1 MGKTAVYALGGNAL
15 EAPDAA
21 VGTSSEVLAKV
32 MSDIVDLLEMDW
44 RVVITHGNGPQ
55 VGHLLELDTES
66 HHTLDAWVAAT
77 QGMIGHQLSMH
88 LQSIL
93 HRRRRPERTAT
104 VLTHVEVDANDSG
117 FSWPTKPVGP
127 VLDAKTVMEADWD
140 IAETINGPRRVVAS
154 PKPLKVVELDV
165 VRQLVDLQAV
175 VICGGG
181 GGVPVVRQGAI
192 MHGVP
197 AVIDKD
203 LFSARLAMDL
213 GADAL
218 IISTAADAIY
228 ANFGTAEAEA
238 CSSLS
243 VEQALTM
250 EAEGQFPPGSMLP
263 KVNALCQFASA
274 TPNGRAVLCCPGEVL
289 GALRGERGTTI
300 HAR

>member
-1 MGKTAVYALGGNAL
+1 MGKLAVYALGGNAL
-15 EAPDAA
+15 EAPGATSDD
-21 VGTSSEVLAKV
+21 SSEVLAKV

-55 VGHLLELDTES
+55 VGSLLEMDSETV
-66 HHTLDAWVAAT
+66 HTLDAWVAAT

-104 VLTHVEVDANDSG
+104 VLTHVEVDAEDAG

-127 VLDAKTVMEADWD
+127 ILDAKTVMEADWD

-154 PKPLKVVELDV
+154 PKPLHVVELDV
-165 VRQLVDLQAV
+165 VRQLVELQAV

-181 GGVPVVRQGAI
+181 GGVPVVRQGSI

-203 LFSARLAMDL
+203 LFSARLAVDL

-228 ANFGTAEAEA
+228 ANFGTKEAKA
-238 CSSLS
+238 CPSLT
-243 VEQALTM
+243 VEQALAM
-250 EAEGQFPPGSMLP
+250 ETEGQFPPGSMLP
-263 KVNALCQFASA
+263 KVNALCQYASA
-274 TPNGRAVLCCPGEVL
+274 MPSGRAVLCCPGEVL
-289 GALRGERGTTI
+289 GALRGEQGTTVT
-300 HAR
+300 A